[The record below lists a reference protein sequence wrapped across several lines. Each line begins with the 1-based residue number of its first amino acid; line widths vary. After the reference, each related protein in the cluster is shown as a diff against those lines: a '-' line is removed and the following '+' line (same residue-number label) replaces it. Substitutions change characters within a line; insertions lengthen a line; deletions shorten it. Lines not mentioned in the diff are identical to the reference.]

1 MRIRTLLQASLALTT
16 VMVLGLAVANWSISA
31 RLAEI
36 SIAEDRVQ
44 SCSRDIS
51 DLLVL
56 TQEYA
61 MYSEERSVQ
70 QWKTLHSAI
79 VKKLEASVHDVIPP
93 PADTLKAAQTLPEI
107 FQQLITTVSNSSD
120 LQNRQRNLLLNQ
132 LHSGSQVL
140 ADSVLSWGIALDEH
154 RNKIE
159 QLSRIQSIVIPA
171 MMLLILMLLSFLL
184 HRRLLRPLAQLGK
197 AVTAVAKGDLTV
209 RSATASNDEFGELS
223 RTFDA
228 MAIDLV
234 AEMQREIMVRKLA
247 EEKLFE
253 SENRFR
259 LINDSIQDQI
269 YSYDLSNR
277 FTFANRPLCENLGRK
292 EDEVIGRTYWEFGF
306 PEELCRKWDEMHRQA
321 YVTGSKVEIVSTPMP
336 DGTVLHFEVNLSV
349 IYDSGGEVIG
359 LAGVNRNITDRKRA
373 EEEKLALEQQ
383 FQQTQKLESLGVLA
397 GGIAHDFNNILAI
410 IVGYCG
416 LTKMDYED
424 AEKHI
429 PEIEKAA
436 ERAAALCRQMLAY
449 AGKASLTQTQ
459 VNTPMLIDEMVSMLK
474 TTIKQNVVIKPELG
488 TDIPFIMG
496 DASQIRQVVMN
507 LIINAAEAIGDAD
520 GEIDV
525 KLAKAEIKTGQSE
538 KDHLGMIIPAGRYI
552 CFEVTD
558 NGCGMDEDT
567 RRKIFEPFYTT
578 KFTGRGLG
586 MSAVLGIIKAHNGA
600 LQLESRL
607 GHGTVFKVY
616 LPVQLSKSET
626 EEAHQKAVS
635 AVWQG
640 SGTILLAE
648 DEVQVKSI
656 AIALLENLGFSVLDA
671 ANGKEALELYQKN
684 AADITLVVTDM
695 GMPVMNGYELFY
707 KLKQLDPQLPII
719 ISSGFGEGDIVSKI
733 PLEAMAGIIN
743 KPYSF
748 DRLREVLRVVV
759 ERTE

>member
-1 MRIRTLLQASLALTT
+1 MRIKTLLQVSLAVTI
-16 VMVLGLAVANWSISA
+16 VMVLGLAVANWSITAKLS
-31 RLAEI
+31 EI
-36 SIAEDRVQ
+36 LVTEDRAQ
-44 SCSRDIS
+44 SCGRNIS

-61 MYSEERSVQ
+61 MYSEERSAQ

-79 VKKLEASVHDVIPP
+79 VKKLEASGHDVIPP
-93 PADTLKAAQTLPEI
+93 PAEALKTAQTLPEI

-120 LQNRQRNLLLNQ
+120 LQTRQRNLLLNQ
-132 LHSGSQVL
+132 LQSGSQVL
-140 ADSVLSWGIALDEH
+140 ADSVLGWGIALDGH
-154 RNKIE
+154 RHKIE
-159 QLSRIQSIVIPA
+159 QSARNQSIVIPA

-234 AEMQREIMVRKLA
+234 AEMQREIGVRKLA
-247 EEKLFE
+247 EESLRSLIEWTPVATIVHRDGIITYVNSSATKMFGAT
-253 SENRFR
+253 SVQD
-259 LINDSIQDQI
+259 LINKPFLDLIHQDFHQISLARKSETDIGNAIPIIEYKFLKLDGTIVDGEIQSTRFIYNGEPAYISSISDI
-269 YSYDLSNR
+269 
-277 FTFANRPLCENLGRK
+277 TGRK
-292 EDEVIGRTYWEFGF
+292 
-306 PEELCRKWDEMHRQA
+306 QA
-321 YVTGSKVEIVSTPMP
+321 E
-336 DGTVLHFEVNLSV
+336 
-349 IYDSGGEVIG
+349 
-359 LAGVNRNITDRKRA
+359 A
-373 EEEKLALEQQ
+373 EKQALEQQ

-410 IVGYCG
+410 IMGYCS

-449 AGKASLTQTQ
+449 AGKASLTQSQ
-459 VNTPMLIDEMVSMLK
+459 VNTWMLVDEMVSMLK
-474 TTIKQNVVIKPELG
+474 TTIKQNVAIKSTLG
-488 TDIPFIMG
+488 TDIPFFTG

-507 LIINAAEAIGDAD
+507 LIINAAEAIGDAE

-525 KLAKAEIKTGQSE
+525 KLSKTEITAEQTE
-538 KDHLGMIIPAGRYI
+538 KDHLGFIIPAGRYI
-552 CFEVTD
+552 CFEVAD
-558 NGCGMDEDT
+558 NGCGMDDDT
-567 RRKIFEPFYTT
+567 RRRIFEPFYTT
-578 KFTGRGLG
+578 KLTGRGLG

-607 GHGTVFKVY
+607 GHGTTFKVY
-616 LPVQLSKSET
+616 LPVRLSKSET
-626 EEAHQKAVS
+626 EEAEQIAAS
-635 AVWQG
+635 PPWQG

-648 DEVQVKSI
+648 DEAQVKLI
-656 AIALLENLGFSVLDA
+656 AIALIEMLGFNVLDA

-707 KLKQLDPQLPII
+707 KLKQLNPQLPII
-719 ISSGFGEGDIVSKI
+719 ISSGFGEGDIASKI
-733 PLEAMAGIIN
+733 PREAIAGMIN
-743 KPYSF
+743 KPYNF
-748 DRLREVLRVVV
+748 EQLREVLKGVV
-759 ERTE
+759 EVVQTRI